1 MCKNKAKVSLVM
13 TVGIVNF
20 IWRDT
25 DDHLGKCVLF
35 SGHSGPQHSS
45 ANVLELMSMF
55 LLFFNKDV
63 VNDVWKLVVTEQFI
77 NSS

>member
-1 MCKNKAKVSLVM
+1 M
-13 TVGIVNF
+13 
-20 IWRDT
+20 

-55 LLFFNKDV
+55 LLFFSKDSV
-63 VNDVWKLVVTEQFI
+63 DDVETSGYRTVYQF
-77 NSS
+77 